1 MKNHL
6 FFNDSFGYFGYS
18 GYYGYLN
25 NIISVA
31 WILAANIWND
41 TGVWD
46 DSDTWND

>member
-31 WILAANIWND
+31 WILATNIWND
-41 TGVWD
+41 AGVWD